1 MNKRV
6 QDADGFRGS
15 VRYEGPI
22 QGKNASTVYWG
33 VDWDD
38 PSRGKHS
45 GESGGV
51 RYFEAAHP
59 TSGSFVLPEKVSL
72 GIGILEA
79 LHERYMQSEDLDSR
93 AAGRVGTSSGSSKPI
108 QLVGVRKIQEKQDLG
123 VIGKVSVE
131 GSQISHIGNEGEL
144 YRVAPNIV
152 ELNLGFNLLSSW
164 SEVLKLST
172 ELPQLEHLVLSGNIL
187 TYDVDVAAPLVT
199 FPTVH
204 VLVMHYTRTSWGD
217 LLRICRDH
225 FPALRELHAAS
236 NQLTDDAL
244 RQAADIPSLLE
255 VVDLS
260 HNQVTEWS
268 SVESAVGTWPRL
280 HTLSLNGNN
289 LAQIQPP
296 APSSS
301 LFLQLA
307 SLSLSNN
314 AIADWASIDALNSFP
329 SLEALR
335 LTRNPLLMNV
345 GSAEARM
352 LVVARCASLKVFN
365 SSDVRLKEHQDAEHM
380 YLKRILHEKATVSAF
395 SNRTTLLTHH
405 PRFPELQS
413 LYPDICAA
421 HDAATT
427 TLGATTGP
435 AALAKSLAKV
445 TFVPMSMNATTMD
458 TMVKA
463 LPLSMKVAQ
472 VKLLVEKKY
481 GLLPTQHHL
490 SFRAS
495 KKAMPMPLDD
505 DNGELGYFGV
515 QEGGELLINDLL

>member
-108 QLVGVRKIQEKQDLG
+108 QLVGVRKIQYVEHIHHVRAIMCCGREKQDLG

-131 GSQISHIGNEGEL
+131 VNDLSFLVGSAFI
-144 YRVAPNIV
+144 
-152 ELNLGFNLLSSW
+152 
-164 SEVLKLST
+164 VLKLST

-244 RQAADIPSLLE
+244 
-255 VVDLS
+255 
-260 HNQVTEWS
+260 
-268 SVESAVGTWPRL
+268 
-280 HTLSLNGNN
+280 
-289 LAQIQPP
+289 
-296 APSSS
+296 
-301 LFLQLA
+301 
-307 SLSLSNN
+307 
-314 AIADWASIDALNSFP
+314 
-329 SLEALR
+329 
-335 LTRNPLLMNV
+335 
-345 GSAEARM
+345 
-352 LVVARCASLKVFN
+352 
-365 SSDVRLKEHQDAEHM
+365 
-380 YLKRILHEKATVSAF
+380 
-395 SNRTTLLTHH
+395 
-405 PRFPELQS
+405 
-413 LYPDICAA
+413 AA